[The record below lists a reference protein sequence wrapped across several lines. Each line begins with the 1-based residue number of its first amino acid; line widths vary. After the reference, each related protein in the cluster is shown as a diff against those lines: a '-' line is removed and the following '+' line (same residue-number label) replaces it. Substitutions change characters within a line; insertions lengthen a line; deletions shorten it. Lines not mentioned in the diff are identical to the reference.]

1 MNYLEHQK
9 ITPFLRGLKKW
20 TFIGL
25 VMILAII
32 ISCNSKEP
40 NDVTFQN
47 QAFGCANFIVYSQG
61 SDNTVLCIIG
71 DREVLGLSTSN
82 QEFELPHNALTVSFN
97 EFDGPIG
104 NFYCDDVVGDEGEII
119 NSYTANSGI
128 VEIQISRDSLNV
140 DPLGTTYEITLRVRN
155 LEFDINGDIQEIEEL
170 IFEDVFVG
178 WFPG

>member
-1 MNYLEHQK
+1 MNNFEHQK
-9 ITPFLRGLKKW
+9 TAPSLRWLKQW
-20 TFIGL
+20 TFKGL
-25 VMILAII
+25 VMISFII

-104 NFYCDDVVGDEGEII
+104 NFYCDDVIGDEGEII
-119 NSYTANSGI
+119 NTYTANSGI
-128 VEIQISRDSLNV
+128 VEIQISRDSITV
-140 DPLGTTYEITLRVRN
+140 DPLSTTYEITLRVRN
-155 LEFDINGDIQEIEEL
+155 LEFNIDGESQEIEEL